1 MDNLLKG
8 TRYEN
13 LPESYIIFICT
24 KDPFEH
30 NLAVYDVKKIFKNSE
45 IEYNDCVHTIFF
57 NAACY
62 EKVENPTLR
71 SFLQYVHNRKIE
83 NDFTSKI
90 DEAAEFA
97 KHNARWRVEYM
108 FLHDILDEEKVK
120 ARTEGLAEGRA
131 EGLAEGREKGLAEGR
146 AEGIAQGSHDAS
158 AQAARNMLEAGLP
171 IEQICKFVNL
181 PPEEVKA
188 LQK

>member
-108 FLHDILDEEKVK
+108 FFHDILDEEKD
-120 ARTEGLAEGRA
+120 AAHEAGL
-131 EGLAEGREKGLAEGR
+131 